1 MIWPF
6 KKKQILEKDI
16 DLGILNADMH
26 SHLIP
31 GIDDGSK
38 SIEESITLIR
48 ELKSLG
54 YKKIITSPHIQNEKF
69 KNTADIINSGLENLR
84 AELEKSN
91 IQIEIEAAAEYLID
105 DGFIEKYKQGKLMT
119 FGDNYILVELSYY
132 SEPMNLK
139 QLFFDLQ
146 LDGYKII
153 LAHPERYTYWH
164 NNLNTY
170 QELFDRSI
178 YLQLNINSLTGWYSK
193 ESQKIAKELIDRKL
207 IKFLGT
213 DLHNEVYLNQLKLSL
228 REPYLKKILDSGLI
242 LNSEL

>member
-1 MIWPF
+1 MKWSF
-6 KKKQILEKDI
+6 KKKKILASDI
-16 DLGILNADMH
+16 DLGVLKTDMH

-38 SIEESITLIR
+38 SVEESILLIR
-48 ELKSLG
+48 ELKALG
-54 YKKIITSPHIQNEKF
+54 YQKIISTPHIQNDKF
-69 KNTADIINSGLENLR
+69 KNNAAIINNGLENLKI
-84 AELEKSN
+84 ELDKSG
-91 IQIEIEAAAEYLID
+91 IQIEIETAAEYLID

-207 IKFLGT
+207 IKLLGT

-228 REPYLKKILDSGLI
+228 REPYLKKVIDSGLI